1 METMKFAYREKLA
14 SLLGWLVDGYW
25 PRDDEHDG
33 TSETIRSP
41 TRSYRL
47 QRLLA
52 SGDVADI
59 YLAGAG
65 GSEITGD
72 ATYLLKVSRG
82 PEGYGLLETERQ
94 TLTKLLSAAGETTYR
109 SYLPTLVEWFTTAGR
124 APKRVNVFRSEAGLH
139 TLEQVHEQHP
149 ALDGRHIAW
158 IFKRLLAVLGFSHRQ
173 QTIHGAVLPCHVL
186 IHSTGHGLQL
196 VGWGQSVR
204 NGRRI
209 ATLSRQYAHWYPREV
224 PARECANPATDIFLA
239 ARCMVYL
246 AGGDAERNWLPDS
259 IPAPMRCF
267 IQSCLLESARMRPQ
281 DAWKLHAEF
290 DELLLRVYGAPKFHE
305 LIMN

>member
-1 METMKFAYREKLA
+1 METMKFAYREKLV

-33 TSETIRSP
+33 AIDTIRSP
-41 TRSYRL
+41 TRSYTL

-65 GSEITGD
+65 DSESTRD
-72 ATYLLKVSRG
+72 AAYLLKLSRG
-82 PEGYGLLETERQ
+82 PEGCSLLDNERRA
-94 TLTKLLSAAGETTYR
+94 LTKLVNAAGETTYGR
-109 SYLPTLVEWFTTAGR
+109 YVPVLVESFTAGKAR
-124 APKRVNVFRSEAGLH
+124 KRVNVFRSEAGLY
-139 TLEQVHEQHP
+139 TLAQVHEQHP

-158 IFKRLLAVLGFSHRQ
+158 IFKRLLTVLGFSHRQ
-173 QTIHGAVLPCHVL
+173 ETTHGAVLPCHVL
-186 IHSTGHGLQL
+186 IHSAGHGLQL
-196 VGWGQSVR
+196 VGWGGSVR

-209 ATLSRQYAHWYPREV
+209 QTLSRQYRHWYPREV
-224 PARECANPATDIFLA
+224 PARQCASPATDIFLA

-246 AGGDAERNWLPDS
+246 AGGDPERNWLPDTV
-259 IPAPMRCF
+259 PAPMHSF
-267 IQSCLLESARMRPQ
+267 IRACLLESPRMRPQ